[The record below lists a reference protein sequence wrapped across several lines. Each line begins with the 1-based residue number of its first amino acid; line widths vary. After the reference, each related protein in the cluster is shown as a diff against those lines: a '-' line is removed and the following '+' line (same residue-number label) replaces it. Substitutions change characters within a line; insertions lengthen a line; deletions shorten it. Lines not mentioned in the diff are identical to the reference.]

1 MAGPEACAHP
11 TQVGPLRATPVTQIL
26 SIKQHSTGKSAPQ
39 LIRNLPTQGIPKQAP
54 PHLPLMYQQLPW
66 KPSMKLTS
74 APTWHTATSGQQQM
88 LWRVPAAPGQA
99 TSRWPCGRGATDGSN
114 PSTAH
119 ARGAEVTSRGPGKTR
134 ELGCPIFSK
143 ETTPH
148 KLAVM
153 EVRLCSFCDGPCAA
167 SSSGP
172 GGAGTEV
179 KRQGAGTCLGP
190 PSILGPPEK

>member
-11 TQVGPLRATPVTQIL
+11 TQAGPLRATHHLSQERPGVGSPVTQIL
-26 SIKQHSTGKSAPQ
+26 SIKQHSTGKSVPK
-39 LIRNLPTQGIPKQAP
+39 LIRNLPSQGIPKQAP

-66 KPSMKLTS
+66 KQSMKLTS

-99 TSRWPCGRGATDGSN
+99 TSCWPRGRGATDGSAKPSA
-114 PSTAH
+114 PSTAP
-119 ARGAEVTSRGPGKTR
+119 ARGAEATSRGPGKTG
-134 ELGCPIFSK
+134 ELACPIFSK

-148 KLAVM
+148 KLVLT

-167 SSSGP
+167 SSSGT
-172 GGAGTEV
+172 G
-179 KRQGAGTCLGP
+179 RCWH
-190 PSILGPPEK
+190 